1 MWLQVTKSKV
11 WIGKDLFHTFLI
23 QNYFNKECLL
33 PILLKFSVE
42 LELSTKPEK
51 PETELDISVSV
62 LCP

>member
-1 MWLQVTKSKV
+1 
-11 WIGKDLFHTFLI
+11 
-23 QNYFNKECLL
+23 
-33 PILLKFSVE
+33 